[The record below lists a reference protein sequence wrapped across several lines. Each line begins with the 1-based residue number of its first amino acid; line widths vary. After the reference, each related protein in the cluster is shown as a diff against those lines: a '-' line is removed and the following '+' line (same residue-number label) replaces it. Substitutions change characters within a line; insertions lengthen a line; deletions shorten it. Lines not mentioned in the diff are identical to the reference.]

1 MPAVDVRS
9 GQQASPG
16 ARGCQL
22 SSQGHFFDVA
32 IYCFRGGIYESPTAL
47 DRQRSAPTK
56 GRIQNTP
63 RKSWESLGV
72 TVSGADS
79 KNKGRTVIGG
89 AAKASGDCYRT
100 HLVTTHNYVAT
111 VRNLGVGSY
120 RLWVD
125 TKRSA
130 WAPKCQPIK
139 VVAEHG
145 QVGGGKAPRGKIC
158 RGFPGD
164 CEVFAR
170 CWWRA
175 AGG

>member
-63 RKSWESLGV
+63 KKKDLGESQAYHF
-72 TVSGADS
+72 SGADS
-79 KNKGRTVIGG
+79 KNRG
-89 AAKASGDCYRT
+89 AR
-100 HLVTTHNYVAT
+100 
-111 VRNLGVGSY
+111 
-120 RLWVD
+120 
-125 TKRSA
+125 
-130 WAPKCQPIK
+130 
-139 VVAEHG
+139 
-145 QVGGGKAPRGKIC
+145 
-158 RGFPGD
+158 
-164 CEVFAR
+164 
-170 CWWRA
+170 
-175 AGG
+175 